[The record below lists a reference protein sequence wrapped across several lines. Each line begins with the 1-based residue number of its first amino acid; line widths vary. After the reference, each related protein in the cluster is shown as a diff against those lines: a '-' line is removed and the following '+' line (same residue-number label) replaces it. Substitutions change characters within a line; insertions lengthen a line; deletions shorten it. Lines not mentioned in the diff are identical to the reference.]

1 MISKITFVKNRL
13 NEKNNRVNTRD
24 VLFPRMKKAAHEAAA
39 LKDVFIHLF
48 DGCFFKS

>member
-1 MISKITFVKNRL
+1 MISKITFVRNRL

-24 VLFPRMKKAAHEAAA
+24 VLSHKNEKSRHEAAA
-39 LKDVFIHLF
+39 LKDIFIHLF